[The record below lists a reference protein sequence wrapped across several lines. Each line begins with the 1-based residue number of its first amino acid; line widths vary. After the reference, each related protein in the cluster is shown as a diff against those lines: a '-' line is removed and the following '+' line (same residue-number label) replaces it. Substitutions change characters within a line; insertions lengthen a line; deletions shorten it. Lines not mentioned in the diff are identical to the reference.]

1 MEKKHFVKIVTN
13 FLTVLLKN
21 DIMFMYLVS
30 IYKKPIILNLFE
42 IDTLNFTMYI
52 LAKLTCL

>member
-21 DIMFMYLVS
+21 DIMFMYLVC
-30 IYKKPIILNLFE
+30 IYKKPII
-42 IDTLNFTMYI
+42 
-52 LAKLTCL
+52 